1 MQFCQHHNNHRCQP
15 GSGSDSTLTDS
26 EQSPDGF
33 SVSDSL
39 ERPLARVLARVE
51 TFNLVAGRHSNT
63 RAAPCPV
70 LVSRLLSSHQATS
83 HHRFYQ
89 DCQDCAD
96 FASSLSQAL
105 RCLLRLGNIHQ
116 RLQKVRNSFLEAG
129 AVCKI
134 IFSDQSVSREPP
146 G

>member
-1 MQFCQHHNNHRCQP
+1 MFCQHHGSSHFCVFNNHRCH
-15 GSGSDSTLTDS
+15 SDSDSDS

-33 SVSDSL
+33 SVSDTL
-39 ERPLARVLARVE
+39 HRPLARVLERVE
-51 TFNLVAGRHSNT
+51 TFNRVKGRYSNT

-70 LVSRLLSSHQATS
+70 LVSRLLSSQQETC

-105 RCLLRLGNIHQ
+105 RCLLQLGNIQQ
-116 RLQKVRNSFLEAG
+116 RLQKVRNSW
-129 AVCKI
+129 K
-134 IFSDQSVSREPP
+134 
-146 G
+146 

>member
-1 MQFCQHHNNHRCQP
+1 MEFCQHHRSSHFCVFNNHHCP
-15 GSGSDSTLTDS
+15 SGSDS

-33 SVSDSL
+33 SVSDTL
-39 ERPLARVLARVE
+39 HRPLARVLERVE
-51 TFNLVAGRHSNT
+51 TFNRVKGRYSNT

-70 LVSRLLSSHQATS
+70 LVSRLLSSQQETC

-105 RCLLRLGNIHQ
+105 RCLLQLGNIQQ
-116 RLQKVRNSFLEAG
+116 RLQKVRNSW
-129 AVCKI
+129 K
-134 IFSDQSVSREPP
+134 
-146 G
+146 